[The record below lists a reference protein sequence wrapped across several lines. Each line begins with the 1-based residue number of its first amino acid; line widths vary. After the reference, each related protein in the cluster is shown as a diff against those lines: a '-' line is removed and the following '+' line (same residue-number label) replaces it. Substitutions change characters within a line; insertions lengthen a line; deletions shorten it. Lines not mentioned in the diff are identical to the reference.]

1 MGFWNIQREEGN
13 TTAMM
18 GATRATRTTKAT
30 EATEET
36 ASVREKIECAFAGYE
51 NNYSID
57 INGLLEDFMH
67 HNFNNPVM
75 PLFPGM
81 TCRNLISSISAE
93 VDEYVYSTERGLTTR
108 VISRAPYTST
118 TKQMRR
124 EGL

>member
-18 GATRATRTTKAT
+18 GATRATRTTK
-30 EATEET
+30 ATEET

-93 VDEYVYSTERGLTTR
+93 VDEYVYSTEMEATR
-108 VISRAPYTST
+108 AISRAPYTST